1 MELVNLPQKWVDH
14 LVALPESGMGYQRV
28 DVTFDDGSIVKECIV
43 LNSEELN
50 VPSSYTNKIIS
61 DIKMSK

>member
-1 MELVNLPQKWVDH
+1 LVDLPQKWIDY

-43 LNSEELN
+43 LNSEELD
-50 VPSSYTNKIIS
+50 VPSSYNNKTIS
-61 DIKMSK
+61 DMKMS

>member
-1 MELVNLPQKWVDH
+1 MVDLPQKWIDY

-43 LNSEELN
+43 LNSEELD
-50 VPSSYTNKIIS
+50 VPSSYNNKTIS
-61 DIKMSK
+61 DMKMS